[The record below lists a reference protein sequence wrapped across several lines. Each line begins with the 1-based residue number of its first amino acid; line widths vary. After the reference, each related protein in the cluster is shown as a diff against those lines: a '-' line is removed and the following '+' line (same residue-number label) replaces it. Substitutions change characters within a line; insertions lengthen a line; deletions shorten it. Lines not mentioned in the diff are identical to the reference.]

1 MLSMLTL
8 LIVEPLLYFYAVG
21 AGIISFI
28 SPCNLALLPAFMS
41 YVISTAKNRKESF
54 MLSVLYSI
62 GFAVTFAIIGVI
74 FLAGVMTLE
83 NRAIFN
89 LLAGIITIALAIYV
103 FFNKEIQHWFRK
115 LRIKANPPSIS
126 DLDDNTL
133 ENNSP
138 ENIQNMENLE
148 KDTVKTTAQR
158 YSGFGGA
165 FILGF
170 STGSSWIACV
180 TPVFGTILTV
190 GSVQGEY
197 STALYL
203 MILYGLGIMV
213 PFILL
218 GTLLGELNA
227 RILAKMIRWGSI
239 IGRIFALLLMWI
251 GVEMILSAYGLPGVF
266 QSF

>member
-1 MLSMLTL
+1 M
-8 LIVEPLLYFYAVG
+8 LIVDPLLYFYAIG
-21 AGIISFI
+21 AGIISFL
-28 SPCNLALLPAFMS
+28 SPCNLALIPAFIS
-41 YVISTAKNRKESF
+41 YVISTARNRKESF
-54 MLSVLYSI
+54 ILSLLYSI

-74 FLAGVMTLE
+74 FLAGIMTLD

-89 LLAGIITIALAIYV
+89 LLAGIITIVLAVYV
-103 FFNKEIQHWFRK
+103 FFNKEIQQWIRN
-115 LRIKANPPSIS
+115 LRSKPARRSDFSTESNDHEMREGLPESTSEKAIEHS
-126 DLDDNTL
+126 
-133 ENNSP
+133 E
-138 ENIQNMENLE
+138 
-148 KDTVKTTAQR
+148 KTTAQR

-165 FILGF
+165 FLLGF

-251 GVEMILSAYGLPGVF
+251 GIEMILSAYNLPGLL